1 MKIHRTLIVTMIAA
15 VVPIGC
21 TTASD
26 SSDSWSESYLA
37 PYDRVFNAVVD
48 VLEDRD
54 YLVEASPETGKITAE
69 PSRSSRGLS
78 PELAVRVFE
87 KAGRVRVDVQTRA
100 GANQSVTQG
109 RQIETSILEFFHELE
124 LRLQGFKD

>member
-1 MKIHRTLIVTMIAA
+1 MKILRKLVVVAGLAVAIA
-15 VVPIGC
+15 GC
-21 TTASD
+21 TTSTD

-37 PYDRVFNAVVD
+37 PYDRVFDAVVD
-48 VLEDRD
+48 VLEDGN
-54 YLVEASPETGKITAE
+54 YLVEANRENGKITAE

-87 KAGRVRVDVQTRA
+87 KAERIRVDVQTRA

-109 RQIETSILEFFHELE
+109 RQIETSIVEFFHELE

>member
-100 GANQSVTQG
+100 GP
-109 RQIETSILEFFHELE
+109 TS
-124 LRLQGFKD
+124 R

>member
-1 MKIHRTLIVTMIAA
+1 MKILRNLIVPVGVAIAL
-15 VVPIGC
+15 VGC
-21 TTASD
+21 TTSTD

-37 PYDRVFNAVVD
+37 PYDRVFDAVVD
-48 VLEDRD
+48 VFEDED
-54 YLVEASPETGKITAE
+54 YLVEANRETGKITAE

-78 PELAVRVFE
+78 PELAVKVFE
-87 KAGRVRVDVQTRA
+87 KAGQIRVDVQTRA

-109 RQIETSILEFFHELE
+109 RQVETSIVEFFHELE

>member
-1 MKIHRTLIVTMIAA
+1 MKILLKLIVPLSVA
-15 VVPIGC
+15 VALVGC
-21 TTASD
+21 TTSTD

-37 PYDRVFNAVVD
+37 PYDRVFDAVVD
-48 VLEDRD
+48 VLEDGE
-54 YLVEASPETGKITAE
+54 YLVEANRETGKITAE

-87 KAGRVRVDVQTRA
+87 KDERVRVDVQTRA
-100 GANQSVTQG
+100 GVNQSVTQG
-109 RQIETSILEFFHELE
+109 RQVEISIIEFFHELE